1 MYTSLRLVRSKAAT
15 VRQRR
20 CVVCWLCTSWN
31 HDRPRQDNLLQAGKH
46 RCCSNNMQRWKERV
60 NIADELFLQ
69 ASNSYKLVRSCAV
82 SACMMSLCLT
92 FYWLRRY
99 NIYDSTN
106 CNGIIMASVWNF
118 ERIRPFPALK
128 TKRTPRADITTTDS
142 IEVYCTCAL
151 QQCNGCEDWFHIHV
165 HCVSVPRQA
174 LEVTS
179 LDWFCK
185 ACKM

>member
-31 HDRPRQDNLLQAGKH
+31 HDRPRQHNLDSLLQAGKH

-92 FYWLRRY
+92 FYLVVRLLRSKLLLQSMENY
-99 NIYDSTN
+99 AF
-106 CNGIIMASVWNF
+106 ASLCSSESLYKAVTCPAFSWN
-118 ERIRPFPALK
+118 
-128 TKRTPRADITTTDS
+128 
-142 IEVYCTCAL
+142 
-151 QQCNGCEDWFHIHV
+151 
-165 HCVSVPRQA
+165 
-174 LEVTS
+174 
-179 LDWFCK
+179 
-185 ACKM
+185 